1 MQSSATMWLGSMWSA
16 KRAWCMSFG
25 QRIKGT
31 PTSWINSTQAITSDL
46 SCRFPPSGIL
56 RVVLWI
62 RHWGPTRTSCFTL
75 EVSIYL
81 AFESSVQYNIAVSYL
96 TCSLLSAHWS
106 RFDSTK
112 IELSWVFSY
121 SSEHWAV
128 SCMIGF
134 KWTWEVR
141 NCKKECFVALPSS
154 CVTIKWVCTVH
165 FSGVLTSV
173 S

>member
-16 KRAWCMSFG
+16 KRAWCMSLG

-31 PTSWINSTQAITSDL
+31 PTSWRNSTQAITSDL

-56 RVVLWI
+56 MVVLWI

-96 TCSLLSAHWS
+96 TCLLLYLSNWCLWV
-106 RFDSTK
+106 DSILQRLNFLESFLTPVSTEQWAAWQGSNGLEK
-112 IELSWVFSY
+112 SETAKKNFSWLYLPLV
-121 SSEHWAV
+121 
-128 SCMIGF
+128 
-134 KWTWEVR
+134 
-141 NCKKECFVALPSS
+141 LPSNEF
-154 CVTIKWVCTVH
+154 VLCT
-165 FSGVLTSV
+165 FLEF
-173 S
+173 